1 MKKIS
6 LVLSV
11 ILLSLLICPIAAQ
24 ARASENIGS
33 YKIDMEEGDGRG
45 EISIGFTVRATA
57 SFPKIGALK
66 IAIYKANGEYYVK
79 TIWGN
84 TSNGLLSPNSGRYYS
99 NTYIYKGTP
108 GVSYYAEV
116 TICAGT
122 ATNYD
127 TRMVKTP
134 VVCAPY

>member
-24 ARASENIGS
+24 ARASESIS
-33 YKIDMEEGDGRG
+33 DYKVYIEAGDGRG
-45 EISIGFTVRATA
+45 EVNIDFLVRATA
-57 SFPKIGALK
+57 SFPKLGALK
-66 IAIYKANGEYYVK
+66 IEIYKANGDYVK

-84 TSNGLLSPNSGRYYS
+84 TSNGLLSPRSGRYYS
-99 NTYIYKGTP
+99 NTYTYEGTP
-108 GVSYYAEV
+108 GVSYYAVV

-122 ATNYD
+122 ATDYD
-127 TRMVKTP
+127 TREITTSTVR
-134 VVCAPY
+134 APY